1 MAKRCS
7 AHCLTKLAPSA
18 LGFLC
23 AGALCAQQIPAP
35 PSPPAPPTVSAPT
48 VSPVTAP
55 KLGSGPTGPAGSNA
69 GAAGSASG
77 SGSGSSNAALA
88 MSSLLGDSSN
98 SLLSSLLG
106 EDTDATGTTDDE
118 LLGKLMSLL
127 QGGSGATAATAASAP
142 TPATTAAASAEKA
155 SAGAPRV
162 GVASVGAGIGGRESA
177 SGADIAR
184 FTLGAY
190 DVTPTITLLLSSNI
204 AANGA
209 FLLSG
214 DRAYLSSG
222 KTLRETFYFLCRK
235 EADGSYV
242 LHADVAQETA
252 NEWSACRRL
261 ARLGAIRGEQAGNQI
276 LFRASDSVGP
286 MYLLLSLFGP
296 SAGR

>member
-7 AHCLTKLAPSA
+7 AHYLTKLAPSA
-18 LGFLC
+18 LGLLC
-23 AGALCAQQIPAP
+23 AGALFAQQIPAP

-55 KLGSGPTGPAGSNA
+55 TLGSLPTGPAGSA
-69 GAAGSASG
+69 SGAAAGSG
-77 SGSGSSNAALA
+77 SANTALA
-88 MSSLLGDSSN
+88 MSSLLGDSSA

-106 EDTDATGTTDDE
+106 EDTDTTGAADDE

-127 QGGSGATAATAASAP
+127 QGGSGATAA
-142 TPATTAAASAEKA
+142 AAASAGKA
-155 SAGAPRV
+155 SASAERSSASASRV
-162 GVASVGAGIGGRESA
+162 GVASVGAGNDGGKSA

-184 FTLGAY
+184 FALGAY

-286 MYLLLSLFGP
+286 IYLLLSLFGP